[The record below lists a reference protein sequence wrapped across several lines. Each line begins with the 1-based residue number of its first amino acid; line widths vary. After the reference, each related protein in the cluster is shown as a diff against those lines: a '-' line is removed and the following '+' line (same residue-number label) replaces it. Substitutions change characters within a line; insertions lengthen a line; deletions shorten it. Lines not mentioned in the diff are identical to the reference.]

1 MSQSCSNFRLEAAS
15 SRDCHFFCVV
25 KPVCFSII
33 GVFLLNFF
41 QFLDLWLPQVKF
53 LIFLWASEVFFWDAC
68 VLCFV
73 NFFLNLRPP
82 QVKFAF
88 FLCVVKIVCFYV
100 IVVFFHLFFCI
111 FPTRPQVDQTPVCDS
126 IVASRK
132 NADSLS

>member
-1 MSQSCSNFRLEAAS
+1 MRGETCVFFNYWGVFVEFFPIFRLVATAS
-15 SRDCHFFCVV
+15 QVSHFFVGER
-25 KPVCFSII
+25 I
-33 GVFLLNFF
+33 
-41 QFLDLWLPQVKF
+41 
-53 LIFLWASEVFFWDAC
+53 FFWDAC